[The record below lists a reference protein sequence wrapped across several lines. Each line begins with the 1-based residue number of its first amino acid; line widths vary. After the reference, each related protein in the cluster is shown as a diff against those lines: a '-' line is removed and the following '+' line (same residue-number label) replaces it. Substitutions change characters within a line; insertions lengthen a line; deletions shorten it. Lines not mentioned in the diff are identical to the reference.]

1 MNKLIQSIILS
12 AVVLAPVSSLDLF
25 ADATM
30 PHTPSH
36 VSNISLEVAHTRQTP
51 HKHRKYRKVR
61 VKAKKSVTKRSP
73 SQKPISRE
81 QTPSEPTTTT
91 PTSTPPESTP
101 STSTPSTSTPP
112 KFIPLTPGNFLP
124 ATQLKPIDPIMGNP
138 VNPPSPDV
146 ILPNPASGTPTIP
159 LSIPGGIPNPSGD
172 TSIPNPNLPTTF
184 PGGAIN

>member
-30 PHTPSH
+30 HHTPSH
-36 VSNISLEVAHTRQTP
+36 VSNISLEVTHTRQTP

-61 VKAKKSVTKRSP
+61 VRVKKSVTKRSP

-81 QTPSEPTTTT
+81 QAPSEPTTTI
-91 PTSTPPESTP
+91 PIPI
-101 STSTPSTSTPP
+101 PSTSTPP
-112 KFIPLTPGNFLP
+112 KFIPLTPGNFP
-124 ATQLKPIDPIMGNP
+124 PTTELKQIDPIMGNP
-138 VNPPSPDV
+138 VNSPSPNV
-146 ILPNPASGTPTIP
+146 PLPNPASGIPTIP

-172 TSIPNPNLPTTF
+172 TSIPNPNLPISL
-184 PGGAIN
+184 PGGSIK